1 MFTLETVDHH
11 HNHNTSIII
20 ACFSIK
26 WVYFCFF
33 ANPKCCCFVS
43 IRSVTLEYIIQTI
56 VPDSSTSNPNRDTI
70 KHRVSQ
76 VAHLKLQLILT
87 NEAVENLQMQQL
99 LQSFSLEKGHQ
110 LPPGDLL

>member
-1 MFTLETVDHH
+1 M
-11 HNHNTSIII
+11 
-20 ACFSIK
+20 
-26 WVYFCFF
+26 
-33 ANPKCCCFVS
+33 S

-56 VPDSSTSNPNRDTI
+56 VPDSSSTSNPNRDTI